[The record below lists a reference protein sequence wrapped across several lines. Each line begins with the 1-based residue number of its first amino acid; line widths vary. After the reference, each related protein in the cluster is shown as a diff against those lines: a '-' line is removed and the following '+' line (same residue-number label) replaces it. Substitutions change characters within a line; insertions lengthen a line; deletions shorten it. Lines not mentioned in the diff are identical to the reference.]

1 MILSLPFLSQILWS
15 AITILGSHFLFTKL
29 LVTVQII
36 FNCLRVI
43 QMSLFFL
50 FFKKDLKINEG
61 DQLSDISTVAVNSIK
76 QIWQIL
82 NKNPS
87 SSPST
92 IKVLLCWTWRS
103 PLQYCLHCIVQS
115 KLFVSWRIVNSHS
128 NKQILNKNTV
138 LVSQRLKLSFAEL
151 HVKTRSIQEK
161 IARSMMAALLLNFT
175 ILSSL
180 YCSLLY
186 NPNHLFRDALLSSRG
201 MN

>member
-92 IKVLLCWTWRS
+92 IKVLLC
-103 PLQYCLHCIVQS
+103 
-115 KLFVSWRIVNSHS
+115 
-128 NKQILNKNTV
+128 
-138 LVSQRLKLSFAEL
+138 
-151 HVKTRSIQEK
+151 
-161 IARSMMAALLLNFT
+161 
-175 ILSSL
+175 
-180 YCSLLY
+180 
-186 NPNHLFRDALLSSRG
+186 
-201 MN
+201 